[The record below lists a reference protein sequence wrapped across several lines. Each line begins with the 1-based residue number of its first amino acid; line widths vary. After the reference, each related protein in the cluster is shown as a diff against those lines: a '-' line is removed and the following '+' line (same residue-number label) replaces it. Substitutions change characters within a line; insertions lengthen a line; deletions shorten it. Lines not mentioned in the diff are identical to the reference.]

1 MNSNQ
6 MKGQDQSKQP
16 GQLEQMR
23 LLTAVRLAQAVK
35 RRYEG
40 ARLGIGAVTDNGFYY
55 DLDVPASLSEQ
66 DLAGV
71 EEEMKQLA
79 SSGSSLSC
87 RKVAHEEAVRL
98 LEAAGE
104 LLKAEW
110 VQELDREQPLTLV
123 EGDGFID
130 VLPLTLDEDAV
141 SHELP
146 ACKLLSVSGAY
157 WLGDSSRPVLQ
168 RIYGAAFSEAA
179 ELEDYLAAYEEAQK
193 RDHRKLGKQLQLFMF
208 ADEAPGMPFYLPKGT
223 VIRNELEALS
233 REFLQKYRYEEV
245 RTPIMMDRQMW
256 EQSGH
261 WDHYHENM
269 YFCEL
274 DHHQFAVKPMN
285 CPGHMLMFK
294 NRLRSY
300 KELPI
305 RLAEFGQVHRHEF
318 SGALNGLLRVRTFCQ
333 DDAHIFVRPDQIGQE
348 IGGAIEL
355 IKEMYGIFGFEYS
368 LELSTRPESSM
379 GSDEQWEAAEAAL
392 SDVLGQSGLPYRLN
406 PGDGAFYGPKI
417 DFHIKDALNRSH
429 QCATIQ
435 LDFQMPEKF
444 DLSYVDEHNERQTPI
459 VIHRAVYGSIDRFLG
474 ILIEHYAGAFPAW
487 LAPVQVAVITVADRH
502 AAYGAEVCRL
512 LKDAGIRVEL
522 DERQEKLG
530 YKIREAQLQK
540 TPYIAVIGDKELVDG
555 TVTVRA
561 RGSEQQQ
568 LLELGTFLSQLQGI
582 LAERK

>member
-1 MNSNQ
+1 MYDEQMN
-6 MKGQDQSKQP
+6 GRERSKEQ

-23 LLTAVRLAQAVK
+23 LLAAVRLAQAVK
-35 RRYEG
+35 RRHTG
-40 ARLGIGAVTDNGFYY
+40 ARLGIAAATSNGFYY
-55 DLDVPASLSEQ
+55 DLEVPQSLTEQ
-66 DLAGV
+66 DLAGIQ
-71 EEEMKQLA
+71 EDMKRLA
-79 SSGSSLSC
+79 SSRSSLSW
-87 RKVAHEEAVRL
+87 RRVAREEAVRL
-98 LEAAGE
+98 LEASGE
-104 LLKAEW
+104 HLKAEW
-110 VQELDREQPLTLV
+110 VKGLDQDYPLSLIE
-123 EGDGFID
+123 EGGFMD
-130 VLPLTLDEDAV
+130 VLSLPLDAV
-141 SHELP
+141 QLELP
-146 ACKLLSVSGAY
+146 AYKLLSVSGAY

-168 RIYGAAFSEAA
+168 RIYGAAFSCSS

-233 REFLQKYRYEEV
+233 RGFLQKYGYEEV

-294 NRLRSY
+294 NRLHSY

-305 RLAEFGQVHRHEF
+305 RFAEFGQVHRHEF

-333 DDAHIFVRPDQIGQE
+333 DDAHIFVRPDQIAQE

-392 SDVLGQSGLPYRLN
+392 SEVLGHSGLPYSLN

-444 DLSYVDEHNERQTPI
+444 GLSYVDERNERQTPI

-487 LAPVQVAVITVADRH
+487 LAPVQVVVIPVADRH

-512 LKDAGIRVEL
+512 LKEEGIRAEL

-540 TPYIAVIGDKELVDG
+540 TPYIAVIGDKELADG
-555 TVTVRA
+555 SVTIRA

-568 LLELGTFLSQLQGI
+568 QLKLEVFLSRLLGI
-582 LAERK
+582 LER